1 MIIFADACIH
11 FLFQAVVSEEDGMES
26 IAHRFLS
33 AAVKVLLQFNCE
45 SYSQFLRN
53 VGERLQTF
61 AQLDRKPSKCVVFE
75 DDPRGITA
83 AHNCTMMAVGL
94 IGAHRA

>member
-1 MIIFADACIH
+1 MVIFADACIH

-45 SYSQFLRN
+45 SLPIS
-53 VGERLQTF
+53 E
-61 AQLDRKPSKCVVFE
+61 KCW
-75 DDPRGITA
+75 
-83 AHNCTMMAVGL
+83 
-94 IGAHRA
+94 

>member
-1 MIIFADACIH
+1 MLIAADTCLH
-11 FLFQAVVSEEDGMES
+11 PPFQAVVSEEDGMES

-33 AAVKVLLQFNCE
+33 AAVKVLLIIQIWILTNF
-45 SYSQFLRN
+45 SKKMLKSFKTL
-53 VGERLQTF
+53 V
-61 AQLDRKPSKCVVFE
+61 QLDRKPSKCVVFE

-83 AHNCTMMAVGL
+83 AHNCTMMAIGL